1 MPGCMVRHH
10 VPVIG
15 GAALSMNPGPDD
27 ARPRSRSFS
36 DAAALF
42 QPIIP
47 AAGTPVA
54 VHAPVAPLP
63 EPELPPAIGPQP
75 IPDAPRVPPVVARAD
90 PVVFRPAPVVWERPV
105 APVADV
111 PVEPAAFEPPPSV
124 PEPTLQTAAPAPLPP
139 QVRRRWWPMLVLPAV
154 VVIIA
159 GLAWS
164 QLAPWRTP
172 SSDAT
177 QGATGQTPAVTPDE
191 PAAPVAPAPPSPAPT
206 DPIPPSPDASAT
218 GAAVPDR
225 TPPVPSPDPVPSAP
239 VAAEAPP
246 IIQPEPPSPEP
257 AVVEPDLP
265 IPPVPPAVEPARQ
278 LTAPGTTAAGTP
290 LTFPI
295 VAIRMRA
302 GSPAAQAEA
311 SRISSLL
318 KASAAR
324 LDVQTVPTSLRTPT
338 IRYFWTEDAAS
349 ARALASALPRTGRPW
364 QVQGMRTQ
372 RNSVPGRL
380 EVWVAEP

>member
-1 MPGCMVRHH
+1 
-10 VPVIG
+10 
-15 GAALSMNPGPDD
+15 MNPGPDD

-47 AAGTPVA
+47 AAGTPVV

-63 EPELPPAIGPQP
+63 EQELPPAIGPQP
-75 IPDAPRVPPVVARAD
+75 IPDAPRVPPVMARAD
-90 PVVFRPAPVVWERPV
+90 PVVFRPAPVVWEQQVEPV
-105 APVADV
+105 AHV
-111 PVEPAAFEPPPSV
+111 PVEPAVFEPPLPV
-124 PEPTLQTAAPAPLPP
+124 PEPMLQTAAPIPLPP
-139 QVRRRWWPMLVLPAV
+139 QVRRRWWPVLALPV
-154 VVIIA
+154 VVVAIA
-159 GLAWS
+159 GLAWL

-172 SSDAT
+172 SSDAI
-177 QGATGQTPAVTPDE
+177 QGVTGQGPTLTPDE
-191 PAAPVAPAPPSPAPT
+191 PAAPVTPTSPSPTPADPIPLSPAAPSPA
-206 DPIPPSPDASAT
+206 ASAT
-218 GAAVPDR
+218 GPAVLDR
-225 TPPVPSPDPVPSAP
+225 TPPAPSRDPVPSAP
-239 VAAEAPP
+239 VTAEAPP
-246 IIQPEPPSPEP
+246 VIQPEPPSPEP

-311 SRISSLL
+311 SRISALL

-324 LDVQTVPTSLRTPT
+324 LDVQAVPTSLRTPT